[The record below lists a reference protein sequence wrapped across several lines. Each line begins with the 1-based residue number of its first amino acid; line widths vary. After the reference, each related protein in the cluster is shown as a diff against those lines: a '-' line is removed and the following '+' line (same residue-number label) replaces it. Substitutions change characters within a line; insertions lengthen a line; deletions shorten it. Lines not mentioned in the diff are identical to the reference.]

1 MPEELN
7 DRVTRLEESKQGLNT
22 YLPLLLKRFE
32 GIEDR
37 FEANLNAVRQELRA
51 DLNAVRQELKT
62 DLHSTEQK
70 IDGIRSDNRV
80 MLVTL
85 IISVFVLAG
94 SIYLT

>member
-1 MPEELN
+1 MTELD

-37 FEANLNAVRQELRA
+37 FDSKL
-51 DLNAVRQELKT
+51 DAVRQELKADLNST
-62 DLHSTEQK
+62 DQK